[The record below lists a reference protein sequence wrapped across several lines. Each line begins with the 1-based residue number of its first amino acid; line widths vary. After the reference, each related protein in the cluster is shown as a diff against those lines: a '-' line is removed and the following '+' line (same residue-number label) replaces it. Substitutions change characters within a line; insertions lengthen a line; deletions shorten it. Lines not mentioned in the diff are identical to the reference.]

1 MKKIVFLIVFL
12 VLSAPIAWALMLQDN
27 EKIACEKLLRLAE
40 GKQID
45 KVYDMCSFNDEGV
58 AWYQWAPQMSAEE
71 NKKALYELCRRHPTH
86 QYAHLYCQKSAD
98 LGYLPALYWLAKE
111 AEGKGD
117 KELYQKYLEQIVEK
131 NTLQGRRRLITT
143 EDFIIRQAHEDLSK
157 IYLELKNDEIRAKG
171 IRYLQMAADSGS
183 PVAAHTLGVLLYWNP
198 SRQQQNFSKRYLWKA
213 ISLGCPAAEE
223 DLGLMN
229 YLEHRQ
235 IDPNDAKEAIES
247 HLYTCQ
253 QSSSSSSTNWNQIL
267 KVEDCA
273 CKEVMEWFSRQRRK
287 PFMISYLFDGN
298 AVLKDPEGRE
308 YSVTKGDKV
317 GDGFVVEDVRSGV
330 VIVRKTN
337 ERYVLYYRADAQ
349 CVELCA
355 NPNVIPKRL
364 VKDIPPYEL
373 NFTDEECQNLARSIE
388 NLNNPLAAFRGLPE
402 CQLQDWE
409 KWGEQALAENRNKH
423 LFLLANYEASNYI
436 PATVTLAE
444 KLIDD
449 GIAENAG
456 IIEKLLTKATQ
467 DNTVDELS
475 EIKKEQA
482 YCLLTKVYMEAQLYQ
497 KAFSTAKEGF
507 EKGYPESTNMLGV
520 LYAKGLGVEKD
531 LDKAGELFLKAERDA
546 FVPFIEA
553 RQNYLTSK
561 SDKEKMEFEYGQCQN
576 IVNPPSV
583 SVEKLLELY

>member
-1 MKKIVFLIVFL
+1 MKKIIFLFMLLTFSVPTVYAF
-12 VLSAPIAWALMLQDN
+12 MLQED
-27 EKIACEKLLRLAE
+27 EKNACEKLLRLAE
-40 GKQID
+40 GKQIE
-45 KVYDMCSFNDEGV
+45 KVYDMCSFNDEGA
-58 AWYQWAPQMSAEE
+58 AWYQWAPLRSSEE

-117 KELYQKYLEQIVEK
+117 KELYQKYLEQIVSER
-131 NTLQGRRRLITT
+131 TLRGKRRLITT
-143 EDFIIRQAHEDLSK
+143 EDFIVRQAHEDLSQV
-157 IYLELKNDEIRAKG
+157 YLETKNDELRAKG
-171 IRYLQMAADSGS
+171 IRYLQMAADAGS

-223 DLGLMN
+223 NLGLMN
-229 YLEHRQ
+229 YLEHKQ

-247 HLYTCQ
+247 RLFTCQ
-253 QSSSSSSTNWNQIL
+253 QSAPSETNWDQIL
-267 KVEDCA
+267 RVEDCA
-273 CKEVMEWFSRQRRK
+273 CPEVMEWFSKQQKK

-298 AVLKDPEGRE
+298 AILKDPMGQE

-317 GDGFVVEDVRSGV
+317 GDGFVVEDVRSNV

-337 ERYVLYYRADAQ
+337 ERYVLYYRSDAQ

-373 NFTDEECQNLARSIE
+373 KFTDDECLNLARGIE
-388 NLNNPLAAFRGLPE
+388 NLNNPMAAFRGLPE

-436 PATVTLAE
+436 PAAVAWAE
-444 KLIDD
+444 RLIAE
-449 GIAENAG
+449 GVGENAG
-456 IIEKLLTKATQ
+456 TIERLLTNATQ
-467 DNTVDELS
+467 SDTVDELS

-482 YCLLTKVYMEAQLYQ
+482 FCLLTKVYMEAQLYQ
-497 KAFSTAKEGF
+497 KAFASAKDGY

-531 LDKAGELFLKAERDA
+531 LDKAGELFLEAEQEA

-553 RQNYLTSK
+553 RQNYLKSK
-561 SDKEKMEFEYGQCQN
+561 SDKEPREFEYGQCQN
-576 IVNPPSV
+576 IVNPPAV